1 MVFEEKTISSE
12 MIYKGRILN
21 LRRDKVHV
29 KDNQTSYRE
38 IIEHNGGVALA
49 AITPAGKMVLV
60 RQYRKAAEK
69 AVLEVPA
76 GKIEIGEEHRVT
88 AERELKE
95 ETGYTA
101 GKIEFITSFYSS
113 IGYSTE
119 VIYLYYATE
128 LIPGEP
134 DFDDNEALDILE
146 FELKDLK
153 KMVLSGEIEDAKTI
167 AAILLAESAMDYR
180 QCKSAVQKKIRA

>member
-12 MIYKGRILN
+12 RIYEGRILN
-21 LRRDKVHV
+21 LRKDKVHV

-38 IIEHNGGVALA
+38 IVEHNGGVALA
-49 AITPAGKMVLV
+49 AVTPDGKMVMV

-76 GKIEIGEEHRVT
+76 GKIEKGEGHQLT

-95 ETGYTA
+95 ETGYSA
-101 GKIEFITSFYSS
+101 GKIEYITSFYSS

-119 VIYLYYATE
+119 VIYLYLATE
-128 LIPGEP
+128 LSPGET
-134 DFDDNEALDILE
+134 DFDDNESIEVLE
-146 FELKDLK
+146 YELPELKR
-153 KMVLSGEIEDAKTI
+153 MVLNGEIEDAKTI
-167 AAILLAESAMDYR
+167 AAILLTVSIMETEKTR
-180 QCKSAVQKKIRA
+180 

>member
-12 MIYKGRILN
+12 MIYEGRILN
-21 LRRDKVHV
+21 LRKDKVHV

-38 IIEHNGGVALA
+38 IVEHNGGVALA
-49 AITPAGKMVLV
+49 AVTPERKMVMV

-69 AVLEVPA
+69 AILEVPA
-76 GKIEIGEEHRVT
+76 GKIEKDEDHRLT

-95 ETGYTA
+95 ETGYSA
-101 GKIEFITSFYSS
+101 GKIEYITSFYSS

-128 LIPGEP
+128 LTPGET
-134 DFDDNEALDILE
+134 DFDDNESIEILE
-146 FELKDLK
+146 YDLKELKE
-153 KMVLSGEIEDAKTI
+153 MVFSGAIEDAKTI
-167 AAILLAESAMDYR
+167 AAILLVESIMER
-180 QCKSAVQKKIRA
+180 EKIR

>member
-1 MVFEEKTISSE
+1 MIFEEKTISSE
-12 MIYKGRILN
+12 MIYEGRILN

-38 IIEHNGGVALA
+38 IVEHNGGVALA
-49 AITPAGKMVLV
+49 AVTPEGKMVMV

-69 AVLEVPA
+69 AILEVPA
-76 GKIEIGEEHRVT
+76 GKIEKDEDHRLT

-95 ETGYTA
+95 ETGYST
-101 GKIEFITSFYSS
+101 GKMEYITSFYSS

-128 LIPGEP
+128 LTPGET
-134 DFDDNEALDILE
+134 DFDDNESIEILE
-146 FELKDLK
+146 YDLTELKE
-153 KMVLSGEIEDAKTI
+153 MVFSGEIEDAKTI
-167 AAILLAESAMDYR
+167 AAILLVESIMER
-180 QCKSAVQKKIRA
+180 EKTR

>member
-12 MIYKGRILN
+12 MIYEGRILN
-21 LRRDKVHV
+21 LRKDKVHV

-38 IIEHNGGVALA
+38 IVEHNGGVALA
-49 AITPAGKMVLV
+49 AVTPEGKMVMV

-69 AVLEVPA
+69 AILEVPA
-76 GKIEIGEEHRVT
+76 GKIEKDEDHRLT

-101 GKIEFITSFYSS
+101 GKMEYITSFYSS

-128 LIPGEP
+128 LTPGET
-134 DFDDNEALDILE
+134 DFDDNESIEILE
-146 FELKDLK
+146 YDLTELKE
-153 KMVLSGEIEDAKTI
+153 MVFSGEIEDAKTI
-167 AAILLAESAMDYR
+167 AAILLVESIMEKEKTR
-180 QCKSAVQKKIRA
+180 

>member
-12 MIYKGRILN
+12 MIYEGRILN

-38 IIEHNGGVALA
+38 IVEHNGGVALA
-49 AITPAGKMVLV
+49 AVTPEGKMVMV

-69 AVLEVPA
+69 AVMEVPA
-76 GKIEIGEEHRVT
+76 GKIEKDEDHRLT

-95 ETGYTA
+95 ETGYSA
-101 GKIEFITSFYSS
+101 GKIEYITSFYSS

-128 LIPGEP
+128 LTPGET
-134 DFDDNEALDILE
+134 DFDDNEAIEILE
-146 FELKDLK
+146 YDLTELKD
-153 KMVLSGEIEDAKTI
+153 MVFSGEIEDAKTI
-167 AAILLAESAMDYR
+167 AAILLVESIVEKEKT
-180 QCKSAVQKKIRA
+180 Q

>member
-12 MIYKGRILN
+12 MIYKGSILN
-21 LRRDKVHV
+21 LRKDKVCV
-29 KDNQTSYRE
+29 KDNRTSYRE
-38 IIEHNGGVALA
+38 IIEHNGGVAIA
-49 AITPAGKMVLV
+49 AITPEGKMVMV

-76 GKIEIGEEHRVT
+76 GKIENNEAHELT
-88 AERELKE
+88 AMRELKE

-101 GKIEFITSFYSS
+101 GKVKFITSFYTS

-128 LIPGEP
+128 LTPGET
-134 DFDDNEALDILE
+134 DFDDNEAIDILE
-146 FELKDLK
+146 YDLPDLK
-153 KMVLSGEIEDAKTI
+153 KMVLNGEIEDAKTI
-167 AAILLAESAMDYR
+167 AAILLVESAMER
-180 QCKSAVQKKIRA
+180 

>member
-12 MIYKGRILN
+12 MIYEGRILN

-38 IIEHNGGVALA
+38 IVEHNGGVALA
-49 AITPAGKMVLV
+49 AVTPEGKMVMV

-76 GKIEIGEEHRVT
+76 GKIEKDEDHRLT

-95 ETGYTA
+95 ETGYSA
-101 GKIEFITSFYSS
+101 GKIEYITSFFSS

-119 VIYLYYATE
+119 VIYLYYASE
-128 LIPGEP
+128 LTPGET
-134 DFDDNEALDILE
+134 DFDDNEAIEILE
-146 FELKDLK
+146 YDLTELKD
-153 KMVLSGEIEDAKTI
+153 MVFSGEIEDAKTI
-167 AAILLAESAMDYR
+167 AAILLVESIMEKEKTR
-180 QCKSAVQKKIRA
+180 

>member
-12 MIYKGRILN
+12 MIYEGKILN
-21 LRRDKVHV
+21 LRKDKVNV

-49 AITPAGKMVLV
+49 ALTDEGKLVMVK
-60 RQYRKAAEK
+60 QFRKAAEK
-69 AVLEVPA
+69 VVLEVPA
-76 GKIEIGEEHRVT
+76 GKIEKGEDHSIT

-119 VIYLYYATE
+119 VIHLYLATQ
-128 LIPGEP
+128 LTPGET
-134 DFDDNEALDILE
+134 DFDDNESIDIIEYHLE
-146 FELKDLK
+146 ELKD
-153 KMVLSGEIEDAKTI
+153 MIFNREIEDAKTI
-167 AAILLAESAMDYR
+167 AAILLVESIMEKQR
-180 QCKSAVQKKIRA
+180 TQ